1 MTYQIGKQE
10 EIGMKL
16 YVVDAFTTVKFSGNQ
31 AGVTLLEAGEDFP
44 ADSEMQALAAE
55 LKHSETAFV
64 KQTGPKACHIRY
76 FTPAG
81 EVDLCG
87 HATIAS
93 FTLLRELGLA
103 DEGVWELKTM
113 AGELKIAVEQ
123 TAIWMDMAPPRE
135 LRAFQPEEYREF
147 YAAYGLTDSDRPQD
161 LIPRVV
167 NTGLSDIMLPVCSQE
182 ALDRAV
188 QDREAVIALSQKYDV
203 VGFHMF
209 CVEEDAVHCRNF
221 APLYEIDE
229 EAATGTSNGALT
241 YYLWKYGNIRAEG
254 ENLFLQGEKM
264 GKPSEIRSRLHHKD
278 GQVSVQIGGRAV
290 ASLRLELL

>member
-1 MTYQIGKQE
+1 
-10 EIGMKL
+10 MKL
-16 YVVDAFTTVKFSGNQ
+16 YVVDAFTAVKFSGNQ
-31 AGVTLLEAGEDFP
+31 AGVALLEAEEEFP
-44 ADSEMQALAAE
+44 ADGVMQALAAE

-64 KQTGPKACHIRY
+64 KQTGPMACHIRY

-93 FTLLRELGLA
+93 FTLMRELGLA
-103 DEGVWELKTM
+103 AEGIWDLKTL

-123 TAIWMDMAPPRE
+123 SAVWMDMAPPRE
-135 LRAFQPEEYREF
+135 LRAFQPEEYGAF
-147 YAAYGLTDSDRPQD
+147 YAAYGLTDGDRPQG

-167 NTGLSDIMLPVCSQE
+167 NTGLSDIMLPVKDRA

-188 QDREAVIALSQKYDV
+188 QDREAVIALSRKYDV

-209 CVEEDAVHCRNF
+209 CMAEDAVHCRNF

-241 YYLWKYGNIRAEG
+241 YYLWKYGNVRPG
-254 ENLFLQGEKM
+254 EENVFLQGEKM
-264 GKPSEIRSRLHHKD
+264 GKPSEIRSRLYEEAGGVTVK
-278 GQVSVQIGGRAV
+278 VGGRA
-290 ASLRLELL
+290 APALRCELL

>member
-1 MTYQIGKQE
+1 
-10 EIGMKL
+10 MKL
-16 YVVDAFTTVKFSGNQ
+16 YIVDAFTPKKFSGNQ
-31 AGVTLLEAGEDFP
+31 AGVALLGNGEDFP

-64 KQTGPKACHIRY
+64 KRLGPMSCHIRY

-93 FTLLRELGLA
+93 FTLMRDLGIA
-103 DEGVWELKTM
+103 PEGAWALKTM
-113 AGELKIAVEQ
+113 AGDLKIAVEHESV
-123 TAIWMDMAPPRE
+123 WMDMAPPRE
-135 LRAFQPEEYREF
+135 LRAFTPEEYGAF
-147 YAAYGLTDSDRPQD
+147 YAAYGLTVEDRPGD

-167 NTGLSDIMLPVCSQE
+167 NTGLSDIMLPVKDAE
-182 ALDRAV
+182 TLDRAV
-188 QDREAVIALSQKYDV
+188 QNNQAVIELSRKYDV

-209 CVEEDAVHCRNF
+209 APGAAGEAVHCRNF

-241 YYLWKYGNIRAEG
+241 YYLWKYGNFRANE
-254 ENLFLQGEKM
+254 ENIFLQGEKM
-264 GKPSEIRSRLHHKD
+264 GKPSEIRSRLYDED
-278 GQVSVQIGGRAV
+278 GAVTVKIGGRAV
-290 ASLRLELL
+290 ASLKVELL